1 MPKVTKLFGLLVLAC
16 SGAATGAPTDTTTL
30 YKSVGP
36 DGRTVYSDRAP
47 AAGPPAQAMTF
58 ELLPSSPLAPATLAY
73 IAQLKKAA
81 DAPRPAVLASR
92 EVVLYTAA
100 WCGYCKKARAHL
112 AARGIGYREVDIE
125 TPTGVASYVQA
136 GGQRGVPLLLAD
148 GRRLAGYS
156 AAGYDAFFPAGK

>member
-1 MPKVTKLFGLLVLAC
+1 MPKVPTLFGLLILAC
-16 SGAATGAPTDTTTL
+16 TATAAGAPADTTTL

-47 AAGPPAQAMTF
+47 AAGPPAKAMTF
-58 ELLPSSPLAPATLAY
+58 ELLPSSPLSPATLAY

-81 DAPRPAVLASR
+81 DAPRPTVAASR
-92 EVVLYTAA
+92 EVLLYTAA

-125 TPTGVASYVQA
+125 TPAGAASYVQA